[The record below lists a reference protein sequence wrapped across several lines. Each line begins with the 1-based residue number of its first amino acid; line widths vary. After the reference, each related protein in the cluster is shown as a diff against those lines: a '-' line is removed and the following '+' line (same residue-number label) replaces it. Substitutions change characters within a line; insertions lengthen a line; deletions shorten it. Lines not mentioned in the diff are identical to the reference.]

1 MGREAAQLT
10 TNRMQHDAASAH
22 KLINGAAAAG
32 STVTIRLDYEIG
44 GDGCTRCNKARG
56 YGRAIW
62 LFLGVGR
69 RWNVRGNH
77 PSIHPSIHPEDIAT
91 ARL

>member
-10 TNRMQHDAASAH
+10 MNRMQHDAASAH

-44 GDGCTRCNKARG
+44 GDGCYKAKGLRPG
-56 YGRAIW
+56 HMVI
-62 LFLGVGR
+62 LGGGKALER
-69 RWNVRGNH
+69 
-77 PSIHPSIHPEDIAT
+77 
-91 ARL
+91 